1 MHSDRKL
8 TDTPSSDKKEDFHG
22 IEHKKVVH
30 SNGIIEEGIFFG
42 GELKKGKKIK
52 YGIVEEGEFS
62 RGLLISGKAI
72 YSDNLIEEGEFSDG
86 LLSKGKI
93 ILPDNVSIEGSD
105 AISFEGTFD
114 GNKLNGKIT
123 YKSGIIEEG
132 DFINLKLIN
141 GKKIHTNG
149 TIEEG
154 EFNLLKLTKG
164 KVTSPDGKV
173 IIIDKDIKETNET
186 KPVEE
191 VKKHEIKT
199 LPDGTIEEGLFSD
212 SGKLIKGKKT
222 YSYGT
227 IEEGEFYRGHIIK
240 GKIISPIGLY
250 EGTNGILYKETFIIE
265 EGDFDDYGI
274 ITGKITYPD
283 GTIEEGNFNEQILIK
298 GKKISPNGT
307 IEEGDFNDRTLK
319 KGKIILPSGKIINI

>member
-1 MHSDRKL
+1 MNIKIFFFKTPLIMHSDRKL

-52 YGIVEEGEFS
+52 YGVVEEGEFS

-72 YSDNLIEEGEFSDG
+72 YSDNLIEEGEFSGG

-132 DFINLKLIN
+132 EFVDLKLFD
-141 GKKIHTNG
+141 GKKIYPNSIIKKGIFFNNKLDNG
-149 TIEEG
+149 TISWPNGKIE
-154 EFNLLKLTKG
+154 KG
-164 KVTSPDGKV
+164 KFDDDEKIVNGTITWPDGK
-173 IIIDKDIKETNET
+173 IKRVDLH
-186 KPVEE
+186 P
-191 VKKHEIKT
+191 
-199 LPDGTIEEGLFSD
+199 
-212 SGKLIKGKKT
+212 
-222 YSYGT
+222 
-227 IEEGEFYRGHIIK
+227 
-240 GKIISPIGLY
+240 
-250 EGTNGILYKETFIIE
+250 
-265 EGDFDDYGI
+265 
-274 ITGKITYPD
+274 
-283 GTIEEGNFNEQILIK
+283 
-298 GKKISPNGT
+298 
-307 IEEGDFNDRTLK
+307 
-319 KGKIILPSGKIINI
+319 